1 MNTSVN
7 SSSVFVSDRNEVYFD
22 SYSTVGGVSRLEL
35 NSTHS
40 VQQIQQC
47 QQCFDIFL
55 DSHENLFCSITVR
68 HQVLSR
74 SLVHSWNP
82 FIIVAGTAS
91 KGSTATTLSSPKGIF
106 VDPSNGDLFVAD
118 CGNDRVQLFRS
129 ESLVAQTAVGN
140 KTENVTYTLSCP
152 SSIILD
158 ANKLLFIVDSINERI
173 IRQTPNGFSC
183 ILGCGSS
190 PMSPP
195 TTIAFDSLG
204 NLFLV
209 NQTSHQLIKF
219 PLINTKS
226 AGWVTTGN
234 MNVPRCQHTATMLPD
249 GKVLVTGGQ
258 NGAGSLNSVE
268 LYDLS
273 TGNWTTANSMSVGR
287 QLHTATTLSNGKVL
301 VTGGWN
307 IATLDSTELYDP
319 STGNWTTAYSM
330 SDARIEHT
338 ATMLS
343 NGKVLVTGGQNDR
356 GYLNSAEI
364 YDPSTDSWTPAN
376 NMSIS
381 RYQHTATMLSI
392 GKVLVTGGQNGGY
405 LTSAESYE

>member
-1 MNTSVN
+1 
-7 SSSVFVSDRNEVYFD
+7 
-22 SYSTVGGVSRLEL
+22 
-35 NSTHS
+35 
-40 VQQIQQC
+40 
-47 QQCFDIFL
+47 
-55 DSHENLFCSITVR
+55 HENLFCSITVR

-219 PLINTKS
+219 QLINTKS

-234 MNVPRCQHTATMLPD
+234 MNVARCQHTATILPD

-258 NGAGSLNSVE
+258 NGAGYLNSVELYDPSTDSWTIANSMSDPRIEHTATMLSNGKVLVTGGHNDRGYLNSAEVYDPSTGSWTPANNMSISRYQHTATMLPNRTVLVAGGAWTSGGCTNSAELYDLITGNWTTTSSMSVARVLHTATVLSNGKVLVTGGHNCAVRLSIVE

-287 QLHTATTLSNGKVL
+287 QLHTPRSKN
-301 VTGGWN
+301 
-307 IATLDSTELYDP
+307 
-319 STGNWTTAYSM
+319 
-330 SDARIEHT
+330 
-338 ATMLS
+338 
-343 NGKVLVTGGQNDR
+343 Q
-356 GYLNSAEI
+356 
-364 YDPSTDSWTPAN
+364 
-376 NMSIS
+376 
-381 RYQHTATMLSI
+381 
-392 GKVLVTGGQNGGY
+392 
-405 LTSAESYE
+405 